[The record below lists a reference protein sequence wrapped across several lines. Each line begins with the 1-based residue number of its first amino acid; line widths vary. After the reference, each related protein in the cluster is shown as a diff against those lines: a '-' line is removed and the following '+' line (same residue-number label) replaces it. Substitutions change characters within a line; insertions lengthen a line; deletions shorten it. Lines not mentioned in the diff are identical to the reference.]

1 MSADTIKKAI
11 RQMADKDEEV
21 YSIVCNVDSV
31 DTAEKTCDCSPID
44 GKADLLGV
52 RLMAQN
58 QTGFYI
64 IPKVGSVVVVTMI
77 NGFTGYV
84 AMFSEVEE
92 IQLNGDNYDGLVT
105 INELVTKLNNLE
117 NGYNDLVL
125 KYNLHTHIA
134 TDSVTFAPVTVAPT
148 TSTETTVL
156 VPTVKANIENI
167 TVKQGNG

>member
-1 MSADTIKKAI
+1 MSADKIRKAI
-11 RQMADKDEEV
+11 KELSKTGDEV
-21 YSIVCNVDSV
+21 YSIVCTVDSV
-31 DTAEKTCDCSPID
+31 NVIEKTCDCTPID

-92 IQLNGDNYDGLVT
+92 IQLNGDNYDGLPQ
-105 INELVTKLNNLE
+105 IQKLVEKYNNLE
-117 NGYNDLVL
+117 NKVNDIIAWSAT
-125 KYNLHTHIA
+125 HTHLG
-134 TDSVTFAPVTVAPT
+134 VTSGFSSTGVAVIVGAP
-148 TSTETTVL
+148 L
-156 VPTVKANIENI
+156 VPTTQIELENT
-167 TVKQGNG
+167 TVKHGNG